1 MVKIRTKPEDF
12 QVEEQAPPTGLVIK
26 DDTELPFAVYELK
39 KIMWETQSLLS
50 VISKKSGIPVAA
62 WGLAGLKD
70 KRSVTTQL
78 VTCPRDHAPRHALRG
93 RGWELIPVGGAHRSL
108 ISGDHEGNRFMIT
121 VRDIRHRNVQLLPGR
136 IGQLTKIGLPNW
148 FDTQRFG
155 SASQGLLPGQMIA
168 SGDLEGAMRLHLT
181 GPQPSDRS
189 ARRRDKK
196 RLMAVWPNLNELEL
210 SSIENRP
217 FKKVLR
223 AWIEGSKSHDESLR
237 SAFLAVPRSLR
248 GLWMSAWQS
257 KVWNELL
264 RDIIRQSFPDHL
276 LRRIDIGVGGPLL
289 YPRAPVGRRG
299 ASKRSLIEN
308 IAKTFSA
315 IPDSLEMPTLEGNPS
330 DAVHPSVQHRIYSM
344 PPKGSQLVRSL
355 GIKMSSHTRKTIVF
369 PTNLEVSEP
378 MIDEL
383 HGSKKHKR
391 WKCNVSFELPSG
403 SYATNLIRRL
413 FD

>member
-1 MVKIRTKPEDF
+1 
-12 QVEEQAPPTGLVIK
+12 
-26 DDTELPFAVYELK
+26 
-39 KIMWETQSLLS
+39 
-50 VISKKSGIPVAA
+50 
-62 WGLAGLKD
+62 
-70 KRSVTTQL
+70 
-78 VTCPRDHAPRHALRG
+78 
-93 RGWELIPVGGAHRSL
+93 
-108 ISGDHEGNRFMIT
+108 
-121 VRDIRHRNVQLLPGR
+121 
-136 IGQLTKIGLPNW
+136 
-148 FDTQRFG
+148 
-155 SASQGLLPGQMIA
+155 
-168 SGDLEGAMRLHLT
+168 
-181 GPQPSDRS
+181 
-189 ARRRDKK
+189 
-196 RLMAVWPNLNELEL
+196 MAVWPNLNELEL
-210 SSIENRP
+210 SSIENRQ

-223 AWIEGSKSHDESLR
+223 AWFEGSKSPDESLR

-344 PPKGSQLVRSL
+344 PPNGSQLVRSL

-403 SYATNLIRRL
+403 SYATNVIRRL